1 MFHKKV
7 FVWEDM
13 KQGRYDMS
21 FPYGRDICEQECMGY
36 YLLYKTDSFATQDK

>member
-13 KQGRYDMS
+13 KQGRYDMF
-21 FPYGRDICEQECMGY
+21 FPYGRDICEQECIGY
-36 YLLYKTDSFATQDK
+36 WDTSRVMTIILSFI